1 MPRETYMIN
10 DVVSGPSPQFCPG
23 ISQNSLQRSVQPLRS
38 MKVVG
43 SQSCGPLRLENV
55 ADYIST
61 QESMYYYIRTSSQ
74 HRTIIYFYVIFL
86 VYYWAPAILDVEYP
100 KFFT

>member
-1 MPRETYMIN
+1 M
-10 DVVSGPSPQFCPG
+10 
-23 ISQNSLQRSVQPLRS
+23 QPLRS

-43 SQSCGPLRLENV
+43 SKSCGPLWLENV

-61 QESMYYYIRTSSQ
+61 QESTYYYIRTSSQ
-74 HRTIIYFYVIFL
+74 HRTTIYSYVIFL
-86 VYYWAPAILDVEYP
+86 VHHWAPAMLDIEYP

>member
-1 MPRETYMIN
+1 MI
-10 DVVSGPSPQFCPG
+10 DDAVSGPSPRFCPG
-23 ISQNSLQRSVQPLRS
+23 ISQSSPQRSVQPLRS

-43 SQSCGPLRLENV
+43 SKSCGPLRLENV

-61 QESMYYYIRTSSQ
+61 QESTYCYIRTSSQ
-74 HRTIIYFYVIFL
+74 HRTIIYSYVIFL
-86 VYYWAPAILDVEYP
+86 VCHWAPAVLDVEYP